1 MLVKNYS
8 SHIGIIGG
16 GIAGLTAGCALRL
29 QGINTV
35 VFERAKE
42 ISEYGAGISISPNAL
57 RPLQKLGIRDVFVD
71 RSFVPEKAVM
81 HYRGKEI
88 RSLETQVVTSSR
100 QKLIETIYQRYIELG
115 GEIFFEHEYKSLD
128 ANSCEITFTNNEAYK
143 VSHVLACDGI
153 KSSAR
158 QNHFPSSGVPTYSGY
173 SAWRGIGLS
182 EVKDIQFH
190 FGPGTHIVNYPIDH
204 KGRTSFVGVVKT
216 NETAEDSWKTRGSKE
231 AFLEDFRFYDEK
243 ILSMVSSSEDIYKW
257 GVYIRP
263 PLNSMYTKN
272 ITLLGDAA
280 HPMVPFLGQ
289 GGCMAIEDAY
299 TFAGLAK
306 ELDCDFKKVQ
316 VLYEKIRLQRNNRIQ
331 STSAVQG
338 KLNHIKSPLAAFIR
352 NLILRHTPLLAA
364 RTEKIWN
371 YNVDEEISKALK

>member
-1 MLVKNYS
+1 LVKNYS

-29 QGINTV
+29 QGINTI

-182 EVKDIQFH
+182 GVKDIQFH

-204 KGRTSFVGVVKT
+204 EGRTSFVGVVKT
-216 NETAEDSWKTRGSKE
+216 NETAEDSWKTKGSKE

-338 KLNHIKSPLAAFIR
+338 KLNHIKNPIAAFIR

>member
-1 MLVKNYS
+1 MVKNYS

-29 QGINTV
+29 QGINTI
-35 VFERAKE
+35 VFERAEE

-100 QKLIETIYQRYIELG
+100 QKLIEAIHQRYVELG
-115 GEIFFEHEYKSLD
+115 GKILFEHEYKSLD
-128 ANSCEITFTNNEAYK
+128 TNSCEITFTNNEVYK
-143 VSHVLACDGI
+143 LSHVLGCDGI
-153 KSSAR
+153 KSSVR

-182 EVKDIQFH
+182 GVKDIQFH

-204 KGRTSFVGVVKT
+204 EGRTSFVGVVKT
-216 NETAEDSWKTRGSKE
+216 NKTAEDSWKTKGSKE
-231 AFLEDFRFYDEK
+231 SFLEDFRFYNEE
-243 ILSMVSSSEDIYKW
+243 ILSMVSYSEDIYKW
-257 GVYIRP
+257 GIYIRP

-338 KLNHIKSPLAAFIR
+338 KLNHIKNPLAAFIR

-371 YNVDEEISKALK
+371 YNVDEELSLIHI

>member
-29 QGINTV
+29 QGINTI

-182 EVKDIQFH
+182 GVKDIQFH

-204 KGRTSFVGVVKT
+204 EGRTSFVGVVKT
-216 NETAEDSWKTRGSKE
+216 NETAEDSWKTKGSKE

-338 KLNHIKSPLAAFIR
+338 KLNHIKNPIAAFIR

>member
-1 MLVKNYS
+1 MKNYS

-16 GIAGLTAGCALRL
+16 GIAGLTVGCALRL
-29 QGINTV
+29 QGINTI
-35 VFERAKE
+35 VFERADE
-42 ISEYGAGISISPNAL
+42 VSEYGAGISISPNAL
-57 RPLQKLGIRDVFVD
+57 RPLQKLGIRDGFVD
-71 RSFVPEKAVM
+71 KSFVPEKAVM
-81 HYRGKEI
+81 NYRGKEI

-100 QKLIETIYQRYIELG
+100 QKLIEVIYQRYVGLG
-115 GEIFFEHEYKSLD
+115 GDILFEHEYKSLD
-128 ANSCEITFTNNEAYK
+128 TNSCEITFTNNEVYK

-182 EVKDIQFH
+182 EAKDIQFH
-190 FGPGTHIVNYPIDH
+190 FGPGTHIVYYPIDRE
-204 KGRTSFVGVVKT
+204 GRTSFVGVIKT
-216 NETAEDSWKTRGSKE
+216 DEATEDSWKMKGSKE
-231 AFLEDFRFYDEK
+231 GFLEEFKFYDDE
-243 ILSMVSSSEDIYKW
+243 ILSMVDSSEDLYKW

-263 PLNSMYTKN
+263 SLNSMYSNN

-299 TFAGLAK
+299 TFGFLAGAL
-306 ELDCDFKKVQ
+306 ECDFNKVQ
-316 VLYEKIRLQRNNRIQ
+316 AIYGKIRLHRNNRIQ
-331 STSAVQG
+331 STSMMQG
-338 KLNHIKSPLAAFIR
+338 RLNHTKNPIAAFIR
-352 NLILRHTPLLAA
+352 NLLMRHTPLLTI

-371 YNVDEEISKALK
+371 YNVDEEISKALS

>member
-1 MLVKNYS
+1 MVKNYS

-16 GIAGLTAGCALRL
+16 GIAGLTVGCALRL
-29 QGINTV
+29 QGINTI

-115 GEIFFEHEYKSLD
+115 GEILFEHEYKSLD
-128 ANSCEITFTNNEAYK
+128 ANSCKITFTNNEAYK

-182 EVKDIQFH
+182 GVKDIQFH

-204 KGRTSFVGVVKT
+204 EGRTSFVGVVKT
-216 NETAEDSWKTRGSKE
+216 NETAEDSWKTKGSKE

-338 KLNHIKSPLAAFIR
+338 KLNHIKNPLAAFIR

>member
-29 QGINTV
+29 QGINTI

-204 KGRTSFVGVVKT
+204 EGRTSFVGVVKT
-216 NETAEDSWKTRGSKE
+216 NETAEDSWKTKGSKE

-331 STSAVQG
+331 STSALQG
-338 KLNHIKSPLAAFIR
+338 KLNHIKNPLAAFIR

>member
-1 MLVKNYS
+1 VLVKNYS
-8 SHIGIIGG
+8 SHVGIIGG
-16 GIAGLTAGCALRL
+16 GIAGLTVGCALRL
-29 QGINTV
+29 QGINTI
-35 VFERAKE
+35 VFERADE

-57 RPLQKLGIRDVFVD
+57 RPLQKLGIRDGFAD
-71 RSFVPEKAVM
+71 RSFVPERAVM
-81 HYRGKEI
+81 HYQGKEI

-100 QKLIETIYQRYIELG
+100 QRLIEAIHQRYVGLG

-128 ANSCEITFTNNEAYK
+128 ANSCEITFTNNEVYK

-158 QNHFPSSGVPTYSGY
+158 QNHFPSSGMPTYSGY
-173 SAWRGIGLS
+173 SAWRGIGFS

-204 KGRTSFVGVVKT
+204 EGRTSFVGVVKT
-216 NETAEDSWKTRGSKE
+216 DETTEDSWKIKGSKE
-231 AFLEDFRFYDEK
+231 AFLEDFKFYDEE

-306 ELDCDFKKVQ
+306 ELDCNFKKSQ
-316 VLYEKIRLQRNNRIQ
+316 VLYEKIRLHRNNRIQ

-338 KLNHIKSPLAAFIR
+338 KLNHIKNPIAAFIR
-352 NLILRHTPLLAA
+352 NLILRHTPLLAM
-364 RTEKIWN
+364 RTKKIWN
-371 YNVDEEISKALK
+371 YNVDEEITKALG

>member
-16 GIAGLTAGCALRL
+16 GIAGLTVGCALRL
-29 QGINTV
+29 QGINTF
-35 VFERAKE
+35 VFERTEE

-57 RPLQKLGIRDVFVD
+57 RPLQKLGIRNGFVD

-182 EVKDIQFH
+182 GVKDIQFH

-204 KGRTSFVGVVKT
+204 EGRTSFVGVVKT
-216 NETAEDSWKTRGSKE
+216 NKTAEDSWKTKGSKE
-231 AFLEDFRFYDEK
+231 AFLEDFRFYDEE
-243 ILSMVSSSEDIYKW
+243 ILSMVSSSEDVYKW

-338 KLNHIKSPLAAFIR
+338 KLNHIKNPIAAFIR
-352 NLILRHTPLLAA
+352 NLVLRHTPLLAA

>member
-29 QGINTV
+29 QGINTI

-204 KGRTSFVGVVKT
+204 EGRTSFVGVVKT
-216 NETAEDSWKTRGSKE
+216 NETAEDSWKTKGSKE
-231 AFLEDFRFYDEK
+231 AFLEDFRFYDEE

-257 GVYIRP
+257 GIYIRP

-338 KLNHIKSPLAAFIR
+338 KLNHIKNPLAAFIR